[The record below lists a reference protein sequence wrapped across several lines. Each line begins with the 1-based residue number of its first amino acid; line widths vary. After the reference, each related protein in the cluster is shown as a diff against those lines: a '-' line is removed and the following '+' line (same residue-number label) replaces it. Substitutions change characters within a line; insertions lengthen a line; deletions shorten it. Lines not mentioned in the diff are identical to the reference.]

1 MLVTLIV
8 VLIAAI
14 AVLGFLYFK
23 KPFKTGDTET
33 SDKIVSEEMTE
44 ELIATI
50 EETVKLEKMIKATDS
65 NAVMETDEE
74 QTKEPQ
80 TEYSE

>member
-50 EETVKLEKMIKATDS
+50 EETVNWKNDKS
-65 NAVMETDEE
+65 NGF
-74 QTKEPQ
+74 KCCHGNR
-80 TEYSE
+80 